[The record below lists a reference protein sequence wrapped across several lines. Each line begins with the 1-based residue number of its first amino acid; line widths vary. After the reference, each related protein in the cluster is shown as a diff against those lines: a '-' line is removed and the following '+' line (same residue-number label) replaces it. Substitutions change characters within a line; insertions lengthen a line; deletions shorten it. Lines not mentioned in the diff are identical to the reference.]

1 MGAQSRI
8 GQGDAASTH
17 RVLVVD
23 DDPDM
28 TALLGNW
35 LKGAGYAVTTASS
48 GTEALTRLTM
58 SRPHC
63 VLTDLF
69 MEGMDGM
76 TLLSR
81 IHASNPLM
89 PVIMLSGQA
98 GIPEAMKAMHLGIS
112 AFLTKPVDKDTL
124 LANLQRAL
132 RLSSDSPD
140 VRPRFGAGI
149 VYRST
154 AMAELLEK
162 AELVADSDVTVFISG
177 QTGTGKEVLA
187 KAIHEASPRR
197 DKPFIGVNCGA
208 IPEQLLESE
217 LFGHERGA
225 FTGAMTRHEGLFQAA
240 NGGTLFLDEIGDMPL
255 GLQVKL
261 LRVLQDFEVRPVG
274 STKSVPVNVRII
286 SATHQDLGDAVKN
299 GEFREDLYYRL
310 NVVPLHMPSLSD
322 RREDIPALLDAF
334 LEKQALKR
342 NTKKKRFAPEAMEYL
357 LAAPWP
363 GNVRQV
369 INVVE
374 LCTTLTKTDII
385 PLSMAKTA
393 LREEPAGI
401 QTLKAAKDAFERNYL
416 IGVLRITNGH
426 VANAARIA
434 GRNRTEFYKLLSQ
447 HHLNAADFRRG
458 GAGDI
463 DEPDAPDVGDDLP
476 GGDSDGDD
484 NG

>member
-1 MGAQSRI
+1 V
-8 GQGDAASTH
+8 GQTDSAAKY

-23 DDPDM
+23 DDAD
-28 TALLGNW
+28 TVALLTTW
-35 LKGAGYAVTTASS
+35 LKSAGYNVTSASS
-48 GTEALTRLTM
+48 GSEALTKLTM

-69 MEGMDGM
+69 MDGMDGM

-112 AFLTKPVDKDTL
+112 AFLTKPVDKEAL
-124 LANLQRAL
+124 LSNIARAL
-132 RLSSDSPD
+132 RLSSDAPD
-140 VRPRFGAGI
+140 TRPRFGAGI
-149 VYRST
+149 IYRST

-187 KAIHEASPRR
+187 KAIHQASPRR
-197 DKPFIGVNCGA
+197 EKSFIGVNCGA

-225 FTGAMTRHEGLFQAA
+225 FTGALTRHEGLFQAA

-274 STKSVPVNVRII
+274 STRSVPVNVRII
-286 SATHQDLGDAVKN
+286 SATHQDLAEAVKA
-299 GEFREDLYYRL
+299 GHFREDLYYRL
-310 NVVPLHMPSLSD
+310 NVVPLHMPGLSE
-322 RREDIPALLDAF
+322 RREDIPALLDFF

-342 NTKKKRFAPEAMEYL
+342 NSKKKRFAPEALEYL

-369 INVVE
+369 MNVVE

-401 QTLKAAKDAFERNYL
+401 QTLKVAKDAFERNYL
-416 IGVLRITNGH
+416 VGVLRITNGH
-426 VANAARIA
+426 VANAAKIA
-434 GRNRTEFYKLLSQ
+434 GRNRTEFYKLLAQ
-447 HHLNAADFRRG
+447 HHLNAADFRKG
-458 GAGDI
+458 GAADLE
-463 DEPDAPDVGDDLP
+463 EPDPADVEEESVDDEQ
-476 GGDSDGDD
+476 DMAD
-484 NG
+484 

>member
-1 MGAQSRI
+1 MGQTDSA
-8 GQGDAASTH
+8 TKH
-17 RVLVVD
+17 RVLIVD
-23 DDPDM
+23 DDADM
-28 TALLGNW
+28 VALLATW
-35 LKGAGYAVTTASS
+35 LKGAGYNVTSASS
-48 GTEALTRLTM
+48 GSEALTKLSM

-112 AFLTKPVDKDTL
+112 AFLTKPVDKETL
-124 LANLQRAL
+124 LSNLARAL
-132 RLSSDSPD
+132 RLSSDTPET
-140 VRPRFGAGI
+140 RPRFGSGI
-149 VYRST
+149 IYRST
-154 AMAELLEK
+154 VMAELLEK

-187 KAIHEASPRR
+187 KAIHQASPRR
-197 DKPFIGVNCGA
+197 EKPFIGVNCGA

-225 FTGAMTRHEGLFQAA
+225 FTGALTRHDGLFQAA

-274 STKSVPVNVRII
+274 STRSVPVNVRII
-286 SATHQDLGDAVKN
+286 SATHQDLADAVKAGN
-299 GEFREDLYYRL
+299 FREDLYYRL
-310 NVVPLHMPSLSD
+310 NVVPLHMPSLAE
-322 RREDIPALLDAF
+322 RREDIPALLDFF

-342 NTKKKRFAPEAMEYL
+342 NAKKKRFAPEALEYL

-369 INVVE
+369 MNVVE

-401 QTLKAAKDAFERNYL
+401 QTLKVAKDAFERSYL
-416 IGVLRITNGH
+416 VGVLRITNGH
-426 VANAARIA
+426 VANAAKIA
-434 GRNRTEFYKLLSQ
+434 GRNRTEFYKLLAQ
-447 HHLNAADFRRG
+447 HHLNAADFRKG
-458 GAGDI
+458 GAADT
-463 DEPDAPDVGDDLP
+463 DEPDSTEGEIE
-476 GGDSDGDD
+476 DSDEQQGAAD
-484 NG
+484 

>member
-1 MGAQSRI
+1 VGI
-8 GQGDAASTH
+8 NDTSTPY
-17 RVLVVD
+17 RVLIVD
-23 DDPDM
+23 DDSDM
-28 TALLGNW
+28 IALLSTW
-35 LKGAGYAVTTASS
+35 LKGSGFSVITATS
-48 GTEALTRLTM
+48 GDEALTRLGM

-63 VLTDLF
+63 VLTDLY

-81 IHASNPLM
+81 IHATNPLM

-98 GIPEAMKAMHLGIS
+98 GIPEAMKAMHLGIA
-112 AFLTKPVDKDTL
+112 AFLTKPVEKETL
-124 LANLQRAL
+124 LANVSRAL
-132 RLSSDSPD
+132 RLSSDISEA
-140 VRPRFGAGI
+140 RPKFGAGI
-149 VYRST
+149 IYRST

-162 AELVADSDVTVFISG
+162 AELVADSDITVFISG

-225 FTGAMTRHEGLFQAA
+225 FTGALTRHEGLLQAA

-274 STKSVPVNVRII
+274 STRSVPVNVRVI
-286 SATHQDLGDAVKN
+286 SATHQDLAEAVKR

-310 NVVPLHMPSLSD
+310 NVVPLHMPSLAE
-322 RREDIPALLDAF
+322 RREDIPALLDYF
-334 LEKQALKR
+334 LDRVAQKR
-342 NTKKKRFAPEAMEYL
+342 NAKKKRFSPEALEYL
-357 LAAPWP
+357 LSAPWP
-363 GNVRQV
+363 GNVRQLM
-369 INVVE
+369 NVVE

-385 PLSMAKTA
+385 PLSMAKSA

-401 QTLKAAKDAFERNYL
+401 QTLKVAKDAFERNYL

-434 GRNRTEFYKLLSQ
+434 GRNRTEFYKLLAQ
-447 HHLNAADFRRG
+447 HHLNAAEFRKG
-458 GAGDI
+458 GAAGA
-463 DEPDAPDVGDDLP
+463 DEPEPGDD
-476 GGDSDGDD
+476 GVAEDAADEQRDA
-484 NG
+484 